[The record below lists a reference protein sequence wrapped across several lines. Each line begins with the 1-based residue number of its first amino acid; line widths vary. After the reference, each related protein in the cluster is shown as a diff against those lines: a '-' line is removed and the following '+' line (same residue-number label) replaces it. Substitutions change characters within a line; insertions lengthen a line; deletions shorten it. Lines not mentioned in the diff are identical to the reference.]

1 MSYTLP
7 DKLRT
12 TVVGSYPYFP
22 EAIKA
27 FQLRK
32 RGDRGPEYETLVREA
47 TKKAVMD
54 YLDAGID
61 ILADGEQR
69 REDMAVFFA
78 EELGGFEISE
88 PVRIFDNVY
97 FRKPVIT
104 GKICWKHEI
113 TVEDWRYASSLAA
126 GRPMKVTLTGPYTM
140 FSWSFDKFYGDMR
153 GVILDLAEAYR
164 KEIEVLARAGAIFIQ
179 IDEPA
184 LSTRAE
190 KRDVLVA
197 GEAFEIM
204 FGGLDNVKRITH
216 ICYGRLER
224 LFPEIMDFPID
235 QYDFET
241 KNRNYELLDLLK
253 EYSFDKELA
262 LGVIDVHNSRVE
274 TVEEIMNGIAR
285 GLELL
290 PPEKLY
296 IKPDCGLKRLKRE
309 TALAKLKNMVKAAGR
324 AREELA

>member
-1 MSYTLP
+1 MSYRLP
-7 DKLRT
+7 SKLRT

-27 FQLRK
+27 FQLRR
-32 RGDRGPEYETLVREA
+32 RGIRGPEYEALVREA
-47 TKKAVMD
+47 IRKAVMD
-54 YLDAGID
+54 YVGVGID
-61 ILADGEQR
+61 VIADGEQR

-78 EELGGFEISE
+78 EELAGFEISD

-97 FRKPVIT
+97 FRKPVIV
-104 GKICWKHEI
+104 GRIVWRREI
-113 TVEDWRYASSLAA
+113 TVEDWKYASSLAA
-126 GRPMKVTLTGPYTM
+126 GRPVKVTLTGPYTM
-140 FSWSFDKFYGDMR
+140 YSWSFDRFYGDMR
-153 GVILDLAEAYR
+153 RAILDLAEAYR
-164 KEIEVLARAGAIFIQ
+164 REIEALVGAGATIIQ
-179 IDEPA
+179 VDEPA

-190 KRDVLVA
+190 KRDVLIA

-204 FGGLDNVKRITH
+204 FKGLSIKRITH

-224 LFPEIMDFPID
+224 LFPEILDFPID
-235 QYDFET
+235 QFDFET
-241 KNRNYELLDLLK
+241 KNSNYMLLEVLR
-253 EYSFDKELA
+253 EYSFDRELA
-262 LGVIDVHNSRVE
+262 LGVIDVHSSRVE
-274 TVEEIMNGIAR
+274 PVEEIMEGIRR

-309 TALAKLKNMVKAAGR
+309 IALAKLRNMVEAARR

>member
-1 MSYTLP
+1 MNYKLP

-22 EAIKA
+22 EALKA
-27 FQLRK
+27 FQLRR
-32 RGDRGPEYETLVREA
+32 RGDRGPEYESLVREA
-47 TKKAVMD
+47 TRKAIMD
-54 YLDAGID
+54 YLEAGID

-78 EELGGFEISE
+78 EELEGFEISE

-97 FRKPVIT
+97 FRKPVIVS
-104 GKICWKHEI
+104 KIAWRHEI
-113 TVEDWRYASSLAA
+113 LVDDWRYASSLAA

-140 FSWSFDKFYGDMR
+140 YSWSFDKFYGDMR
-153 GVILDLAEAYR
+153 KAILDMAEAFR
-164 KEIEVLARAGAIFIQ
+164 REIEALVRAGATFIQ

-190 KRDVLVA
+190 KRDVLIA

-204 FGGLDNVKRITH
+204 LGGLSNVKRITH
-216 ICYGRLER
+216 ICYGKVER
-224 LFPEIMDFPID
+224 LFPEILDFPID

-241 KNRNYELLDLLK
+241 KNRNYELLDVLK

-262 LGVIDVHNSRVE
+262 LGVIDVHTSKIE
-274 TVEEIMNGIAR
+274 TVEEIMDGIAR

-296 IKPDCGLKRLKRE
+296 VKPDCGLKRLKRE
-309 TALAKLKNMVKAAGR
+309 TALAKLKNMVEAAR
-324 AREELA
+324 RVREELA

>member
-1 MSYTLP
+1 MSCKLP

-22 EAIKA
+22 EALKA
-27 FQLRK
+27 FQLRR
-32 RGDRGPEYETLVREA
+32 RGDRGPEYEALVREA
-47 TKKAVMD
+47 TRKAIMD

-78 EELGGFEISE
+78 EELDGFEISE

-97 FRKPVIT
+97 FRKPVIA
-104 GKICWKHEI
+104 GRIGWRREML
-113 TVEDWRYASSLAA
+113 VEDWKYASSISA
-126 GRPMKVTLTGPYTM
+126 GKPVKVTITGPYTM
-140 FSWSFDKFYGDMR
+140 YSWSFDKFYGSMR
-153 GVILDLAEAYR
+153 NAILDLAESFR
-164 KEIEVLARAGAIFIQ
+164 KEIEALVRAGATFIQ

-190 KRDVLVA
+190 KMDVLIA

-204 FGGLDNVKRITH
+204 FKGLSNVKRITH
-216 ICYGRLER
+216 ICYGKLER
-224 LFPEIMDFPID
+224 LFPEILDFPID

-241 KNRNYELLDLLK
+241 KNRNYELLSLLR

-262 LGVIDVHNSRVE
+262 LGVIDVHSSRIE
-274 TVEEIMNGIAR
+274 PVEEIMEGIAR

-309 TALAKLKNMVKAAGR
+309 VALEKLRNMVEAARR
-324 AREELA
+324 AREMLA

>member
-1 MSYTLP
+1 MNYKLP

-22 EAIKA
+22 EALKA

-32 RGDRGPEYETLVREA
+32 KGVRETEYESLVREA
-47 TKKAVMD
+47 VRKAIED
-54 YLDAGID
+54 YLSVGLD

-78 EELGGFEISE
+78 EELGGFEISD

-97 FRKPVIT
+97 FRKPVIA
-104 GKICWKHEI
+104 GKVEWRHEI
-113 TVEDWRYASSLAA
+113 VVDDWKYASSLAR
-126 GRPMKVTLTGPYTM
+126 GRPMKITLTGPYTLY
-140 FSWSFDKFYGDMR
+140 SWSFDRFYGDMR
-153 GVILDLAEAYR
+153 RAILDLAEALK
-164 KEIEVLARAGAIFIQ
+164 KEIEALVRAGATHIQ

-190 KRDVLVA
+190 KHDVEIA

-204 FGGLDNVKRITH
+204 LGGLSVKRITH
-216 ICYGRLER
+216 ICYGKLER
-224 LFPEIMDFPID
+224 LFPEILDFPLD
-235 QYDFET
+235 QLDFET
-241 KNRNYELLDLLK
+241 KNSNYKLLDLLK

-262 LGVIDVHNSRVE
+262 LGVIDVHSSRVE
-274 TVEEIMNGIAR
+274 PVEEIVEGIWR
-285 GLELL
+285 GLEVV
-290 PPEKLY
+290 PPERLY
-296 IKPDCGLKRLKRE
+296 VKPDCGLKRLKRDI
-309 TALAKLKNMVKAAGR
+309 ALAKLRNMVEAAKR